1 MRFKGSNFS
10 FTRIVIFF
18 SSLDVI
24 EKDNFVSL
32 LGKGG
37 HSGLMPSKPC
47 VPTWGRE
54 WESFI
59 IIVQR
64 GSLHGHSSDGW
75 AVRQVGISINLRS
88 SWSGVCLFVGSIPS
102 LIINLSHLREFQFL
116 QNNSKDIVVCVHWWG
131 VRTLPQGSSWLF
143 IPGLAPPPLI
153 NSCLPQ
159 PTGTQGSSW
168 KLSEGCFL

>member
-1 MRFKGSNFS
+1 M
-10 FTRIVIFF
+10 IFF
-18 SSLDVI
+18 SSLGVI

-47 VPTWGRE
+47 VPTWGRD

-59 IIVQR
+59 VIVQR

-75 AVRQVGISINLRS
+75 VVRQVGISIINLRS
-88 SWSGVCLFVGSIPS
+88 NWSGVYLFVGSMPS
-102 LIINLSHLREFQFL
+102 LIINFSHLREFQFL
-116 QNNSKDIVVCVHWWG
+116 QNSSEILFCVFIDGESGPCPKAALDSLSLVLHP
-131 VRTLPQGSSWLF
+131 LPS
-143 IPGLAPPPLI
+143 LI

>member
-1 MRFKGSNFS
+1 
-10 FTRIVIFF
+10 
-18 SSLDVI
+18 
-24 EKDNFVSL
+24 
-32 LGKGG
+32 
-37 HSGLMPSKPC
+37 MPSKPR

-88 SWSGVCLFVGSIPS
+88 SWSGICLFVGSIPS

-116 QNNSKDIVVCVHWWG
+116 QNNSKILLCVFIDGESGPCPKAALDCLSLVLHPLAWLTAACLSPLELREAHGSWVKG
-131 VRTLPQGSSWLF
+131 VSCNQRDRRRKALSPGAPQG
-143 IPGLAPPPLI
+143 PAQYQ
-153 NSCLPQ
+153 C
-159 PTGTQGSSW
+159 GSS
-168 KLSEGCFL
+168 